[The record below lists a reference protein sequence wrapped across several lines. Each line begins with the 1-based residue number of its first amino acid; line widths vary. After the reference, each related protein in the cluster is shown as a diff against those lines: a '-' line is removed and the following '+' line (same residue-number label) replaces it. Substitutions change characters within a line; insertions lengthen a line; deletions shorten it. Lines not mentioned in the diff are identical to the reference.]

1 MQKSIQNKVAIFF
14 AILFMAVIS
23 APSIIMSID
32 DSIDITFFYGE
43 NEEEEKENLKLLFEI
58 SSLSLEDLVISTN
71 DFNATIYT
79 FKSYPKPSL
88 NLVLPPPEFI
98 S

>member
-43 NEEEEKENLKLLFEI
+43 NEEEEKETVDK
-58 SSLSLEDLVISTN
+58 SLRL
-71 DFNATIYT
+71 
-79 FKSYPKPSL
+79 
-88 NLVLPPPEFI
+88 
-98 S
+98 